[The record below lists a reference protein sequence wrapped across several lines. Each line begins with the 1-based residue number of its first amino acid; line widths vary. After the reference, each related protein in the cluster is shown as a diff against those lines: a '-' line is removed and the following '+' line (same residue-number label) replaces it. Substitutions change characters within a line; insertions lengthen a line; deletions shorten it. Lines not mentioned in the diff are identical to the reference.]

1 MNSPT
6 IHVPVLLQPVLEGCG
21 LGDAAPTEA
30 VPKDVDAAAGEGVF
44 RTRTDSSDSPLAVDS
59 TGMVAAPRIL
69 VDGTLGGGGHALR
82 MAELLGPGDTLIGID
97 RDPAALERVR
107 DRLLTELQLNTES
120 DGEDSVVRLPSG
132 CDFVMT
138 CGTYCDLPGLLERRG
153 LGLASAILLD
163 LGLSSDQLRDE
174 QRGFS
179 FKATGPLDLRFD
191 PTTGISAAELLM
203 RRSEQDIADLIYQY
217 GEERFSR
224 RIARAIVE
232 RRRTEPIETAKEL
245 ADLVHRCVPG
255 RVHGRIDS
263 ATRTFQ
269 ALRIAVNRE
278 LEHVELAMKSLP
290 DCLAIGGR
298 LVVISFHS
306 LEDRIVKHAMRG
318 DPRLRVLTKKP
329 IEADEDEVD
338 RNPRSRSAKLR
349 VAVRQEAPAHSD
361 ANAGWHSPRW

>member
-21 LGDAAPTEA
+21 LADAAPLDLGPASEDGGMST
-30 VPKDVDAAAGEGVF
+30 PSAAAVSSSCGDS
-44 RTRTDSSDSPLAVDS
+44 TDS
-59 TGMVAAPRIL
+59 VAGPRIL
-69 VDGTLGGGGHALR
+69 VDGTLGGAGHALR
-82 MAELLGPGDTLIGID
+82 MAECLGPGDSLIGID

-107 DRLLTELQLNTES
+107 ERLLTEMQLS
-120 DGEDSVVRLPSG
+120 AVPDGEDMLVRLPSG

-179 FKATGPLDLRFD
+179 FKASGPLDLRFD

-349 VAVRQEAPAHSD
+349 VAVRQEVPAHSH
-361 ANAGWHSPRW
+361 ANGGWHSPGW